1 MGSSSLYVPTV
12 ECTTNAC
19 AGRKLF
25 SPAQSPSYVRTNQTA
40 LSFYDTG
47 GATGFVSRDVVSFG
61 GRLSVANVTF
71 LAATVATYGDLETPN
86 LTPPSL
92 NVCRWRLVPLTA
104 QPPSILGL
112 AFSQFGANYTNITV
126 RRARATGE
134 LTSSAPSTARST
146 P

>member
-1 MGSSSLYVPTV
+1 MGSSSFYVATD

-25 SPAQSPSYVRTNQTA
+25 SPAQSTTHVRTNQTA

-47 GATGFVSRDVVSFG
+47 GATGFVSRDVVWFG

-71 LAATVATYGDLETPN
+71 LAASVATYGDLAAPN

-92 NVCRWRLVPLTA
+92 NVCRSRLAPLTV

-112 AFSQFGANYTNITV
+112 AFSQFGANYTNTTV
-126 RRARATGE
+126 R
-134 LTSSAPSTARST
+134 PSHCAS
-146 P
+146 